1 MGFLTSKLV
10 RWHLY
15 SCGFHER
22 TISEEIPQP
31 SNTKINLKITSPKF
45 LSNLLGA
52 NDFINSILGWR
63 VIRLQKPYSAM
74 AQVPD
79 QYYILISAAVCSLNA
94 HWGCVASFDLNE
106 HELTWGDKD
115 LAGMCSVKRDTK
127 DVEEEVGICVT
138 IKTRGFMPKYT
149 WNLHLLMFIGGTC
162 KPISTY
168 YVMITNGLNTW
179 REMKLDGLKMAFGE
193 IYFQL

>member
-31 SNTKINLKITSPKF
+31 SDTKINLKITSPKF

-63 VIRLQKPYSAM
+63 VIRLQKPYSAT

-106 HELTWGDKD
+106 HELTWHCLGRQAPCRDVFCEAWYKGCGRGGWDMCYYKD
-115 LAGMCSVKRDTK
+115 
-127 DVEEEVGICVT
+127 
-138 IKTRGFMPKYT
+138 TRV
-149 WNLHLLMFIGGTC
+149 H
-162 KPISTY
+162 
-168 YVMITNGLNTW
+168 
-179 REMKLDGLKMAFGE
+179 AE
-193 IYFQL
+193 IYMKPKFIDVRRRDV

>member
-106 HELTWGDKD
+106 HELTCGDKP
-115 LAGMCSVKRDTK
+115 K

-168 YVMITNGLNTW
+168 HVMITNGLNTW